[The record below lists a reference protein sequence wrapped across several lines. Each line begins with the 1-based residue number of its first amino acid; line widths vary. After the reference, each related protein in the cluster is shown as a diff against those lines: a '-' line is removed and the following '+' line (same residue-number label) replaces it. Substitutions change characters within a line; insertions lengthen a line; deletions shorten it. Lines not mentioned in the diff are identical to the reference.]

1 MHAPISHEPSAILD
15 MTGQVCP
22 HPLLGVRHALDGLRA
37 GETLLLKSDCPGTRD
52 DLFAWAAR
60 TGNEIVHST
69 RGADGIN
76 EYHVSKGSKATITT
90 AATLDVSGKP
100 CPTPVIEASR
110 VLGRMLWGQVVKLV
124 STCPASRDEIG
135 AWCAAT
141 GNVLLQSQQTHPG
154 QWTFFLRKGGAQ

>member
-1 MHAPISHEPSAILD
+1 MHDPIPHEPSAILD

-22 HPLLGVRHALDGLRA
+22 HPLLGVRHALDGLHA

-60 TGNEIVHST
+60 TGNEIIHSA
-69 RGADGIN
+69 RGADGIG
-76 EYHVSKGSKATITT
+76 EYRVSKGSKATI
-90 AATLDVSGKP
+90 AADATLDVSGKS

-110 VLGRMLWGQVVKLV
+110 MLGRMLWGQVVKLV
-124 STCPASRDEIG
+124 STCPASRDEVG

-141 GNVLLQSQQTHPG
+141 GNVLLKSQQTHPG
-154 QWTFFLRKGGAQ
+154 QWTFFLRKGGA